1 MIKWKLT
8 NAPLLTLPNFAKTF
22 EIECDVSRMSIGAL
36 LMNEERP
43 LAYFSEKLSGAVL
56 NYPKY
61 DKEMYELIRTL
72 ET

>member
-1 MIKWKLT
+1 
-8 NAPLLTLPNFAKTF
+8 
-22 EIECDVSRMSIGAL
+22 MSIGAI
-36 LMNEERP
+36 LMNEGRP